1 MDEDALIPG
10 IKLLVTRSV
19 SHPCLTST
27 GHALRHQITYSIT
40 FFRIHDY
47 NLMTR
52 SLVVVIRHSC
62 CFGIIIFVN
71 LRCIPTRT
79 TRNNNTEIRI
89 QGRSVVCE
97 IEAYTS
103 REEAPLLSVSLHSTT
118 EKKRDPEMTEKS
130 KAAAK
135 KVEGKEAEFFDYC
148 SLSRQEMI
156 RLAHGTHE
164 DRAKSHMPVSQVTT
178 EQVLSVQPMTFLEE
192 AACIVFLAFGVPN
205 GVFTI
210 PLVTFLIGKFI
221 LGSVSRAFI
230 GLAVLWIPILL
241 MPHPFIP
248 SSLNSWMAVQI
259 TKYFSFRFITEER
272 PPELSGGDGTSDKA
286 TKHPQILVGTYF
298 HTAECAS
305 KMSSAFSSTHVFA
318 RFGNLFSR
326 TNKPHTHQQRHPT
339 ESFRTATFWPCFFG
353 RV

>member
-221 LGSVSRAFI
+221 LGSV
-230 GLAVLWIPILL
+230 
-241 MPHPFIP
+241 
-248 SSLNSWMAVQI
+248 
-259 TKYFSFRFITEER
+259 TDER